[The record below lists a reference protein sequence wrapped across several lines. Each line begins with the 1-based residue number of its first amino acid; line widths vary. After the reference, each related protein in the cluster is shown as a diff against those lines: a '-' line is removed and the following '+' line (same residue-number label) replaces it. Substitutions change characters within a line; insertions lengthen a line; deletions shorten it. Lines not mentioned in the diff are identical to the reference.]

1 MTFYQYLETLKDE
14 DSPAG
19 DLARDAMRDQYF
31 PREVTSRKQLRDY
44 LMGCRACTG
53 ALEALD
59 QAWNRYRR
67 RKRKFT

>member
-67 RKRKFT
+67 RNS